1 MQLLCAIS
9 EMAFKE
15 GENFGALS
23 FAEIQGYL
31 YSLLDEGLI
40 KHISDRYI
48 GISNSYHAADVSL
61 RNAGKQFQILADNEL
76 VGWVDSGSVNG

>member
-40 KHISDRYI
+40 S
-48 GISNSYHAADVSL
+48 
-61 RNAGKQFQILADNEL
+61 ILVIAILN
-76 VGWVDSGSVNG
+76 